1 MFFCVQGVFKSI
13 TQIMK
18 GLENERGI
26 PFNLGLLIC
35 INVAIRF
42 YTIKSRNS
50 NFDFMTIEINAN
62 KLKCKIHF

>member
-18 GLENERGI
+18 GLENERGF
-26 PFNLGLLIC
+26 PFNLGLRIR

-50 NFDFMTIEINAN
+50 NFDFILIS
-62 KLKCKIHF
+62 